1 MYLPTRHIF
10 SMENSDVAVSH
21 DVSVICDTAPP
32 SVFNLLVFNVL
43 RGLFRANVF
52 FCFAVP
58 FGAAFFFCLLLSVKR
73 I

>member
-32 SVFNLLVFNVL
+32 SVFNLLAFNAL

-52 FCFAVP
+52 FVLLCLLVRL
-58 FGAAFFFCLLLSVKR
+58 FFFCLLLSVKR